1 MYAEGRGV
9 PRDETKA
16 VECYQK
22 AATQG
27 NELAQLSLGN
37 MYLEGKGVTKDD
49 VRAYAWYSLLIRQLN
64 GWHSSHPRN
73 PNPNLTLNHTGI
85 MIKNTSKIKKKTA
98 TCLIARVIAT
108 ALHNNAAKEH
118 QDGLEK
124 QMTPPQKAAAQKL
137 TTDFFSRMPKQQ
149 FQCAISLSGLGR
161 MRDATDGRAQG
172 TPLQSRVKNFHLH
185 AFSRRRSFLRC
196 LQRSPQ
202 AHLPNCSGKKR
213 GN

>member
-1 MYAEGRGV
+1 MYQKARLRHRNGIRRLRFKETTSPNSVLRRCM
-9 PRDETKA
+9 PKNETKA

-27 NELAQLSLGN
+27 NEPAQLSLGN
-37 MYLEGKGVTKDD
+37 MYLEGKGVTKND
-49 VRAYAWYSLLIRQLN
+49 VRGYAWYSL
-64 GWHSSHPRN
+64 
-73 PNPNLTLNHTGI
+73 
-85 MIKNTSKIKKKTA
+85 
-98 TCLIARVIAT
+98 AT

-161 MRDATDGRAQG
+161 MRDATGGRAQG
-172 TPLQSRVKNFHLH
+172 NPLQRRVKNFHLH
-185 AFSRRRSFLRC
+185 GFSRRRSFLRC

-213 GN
+213 GK